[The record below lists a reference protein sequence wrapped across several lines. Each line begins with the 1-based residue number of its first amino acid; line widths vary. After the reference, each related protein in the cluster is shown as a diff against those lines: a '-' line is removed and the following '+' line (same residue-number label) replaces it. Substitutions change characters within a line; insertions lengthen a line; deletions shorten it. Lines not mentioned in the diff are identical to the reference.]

1 VLPKAAPI
9 PASEAPVAC
18 MALAE
23 AARARRLVHNGD
35 PLLAEQVAGAR
46 RRPMGDRWVV
56 DRRDGGAVDAVY
68 AAAGACH
75 LAAALPKRKARRVII
90 MPDYDEAA

>member
-1 VLPKAAPI
+1 
-9 PASEAPVAC
+9 
-18 MALAE
+18 
-23 AARARRLVHNGD
+23 
-35 PLLAEQVAGAR
+35 
-46 RRPMGDRWVV
+46 MGDRWVV

-90 MPDYDEAA
+90 VPDYDEAA